1 MTLNM
6 QNNRISAKNIK
17 ERVSIVELLT
27 RLGYQP
33 ARKTGGQ
40 HYYHSML
47 RDDDLGKPS
56 LAVND
61 KKGEWYDHGPRY
73 GGNIIEFGLRYWKG
87 LSFPEVLEKI
97 VETCGLPL
105 ENSDY
110 YRDSPKTAKAKAP
123 NYGILEIKELG
134 HSAAIMNYLESRGV
148 GRVAEGR
155 LKEVYYYIENDQKKR
170 HNFFAAGWQNE
181 TGSWVVRPLS
191 YPVSLGPNAISFL
204 PGSMDRLSVFEGFFD
219 YLSWLTENPF
229 SNDSVLV
236 LNSVSNAQ
244 AGITKGMG
252 FGNVTLYFDH
262 DTAGRKATL
271 DFMTA
276 IPVATDG
283 AHIYEGYNDYNDK
296 IVADLGHNGLYR

>member
-1 MTLNM
+1 MDKNW
-6 QNNRISAKNIK
+6 ISAKEVK
-17 ERVSIVELLT
+17 ERVSIVDLLSKM
-27 RLGYQP
+27 GYIHEY
-33 ARKTGGQ
+33 KTGGEY
-40 HYYHSML
+40 YYHSML
-47 RDDDLGKPS
+47 RPKNNPDNTPS
-56 LAVND
+56 LSVKDAT
-61 KKGEWYDHGPRY
+61 GEWFDHGQDF
-73 GGNIIEFGLRYWKG
+73 GGNVVEFGIKYWPH

-97 VETCGLPL
+97 VETCGMPL
-105 ENSDY
+105 NSSA
-110 YRDSPKTAKAKAP
+110 YRHTPRKSNQAKEK

-134 HSAAIMNYLESRGV
+134 HNAAIMNYLESRGV
-148 GRVAEGR
+148 ARVAEGR
-155 LKEVYYYIENDQKKR
+155 LKEVYYYVEDKNQKK
-170 HNFFAAGWQNE
+170 HNVFAAGWQNE

-244 AGITKGMG
+244 DGIAKAMG

-276 IPVATDG
+276 IPATTDG